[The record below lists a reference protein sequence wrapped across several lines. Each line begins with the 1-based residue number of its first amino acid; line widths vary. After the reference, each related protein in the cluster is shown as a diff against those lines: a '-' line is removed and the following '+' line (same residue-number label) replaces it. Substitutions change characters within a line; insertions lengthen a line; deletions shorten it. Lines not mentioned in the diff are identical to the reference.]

1 MFKDYPTFRQW
12 VQVVGA
18 AVLAALVSY
27 SIIPSA
33 DVQLWVALLA
43 AVFPPVLSVFN
54 SADTLR
60 TFLYGVIA
68 AVQALIIGLS
78 LADAAHVDPIVNIVL
93 AAIGAGV
100 AVTHTPTPKAVEP
113 LRA

>member
-18 AVLAALVSY
+18 AVLGALVSY
-27 SIIPSA
+27 QVIPSA

-43 AVFPPVLSVFN
+43 AVLPPTLSVFN

-60 TFLYGVIA
+60 TFLYGFIA
-68 AVQALIIGLS
+68 AVQALIIGLGI
-78 LADAAHVDPIVNIVL
+78 ADAAHVDPLVNIVL

-100 AVTHTPTPKAVEP
+100 AVTHTPTPLAAVP
-113 LRA
+113 AKG

>member
-27 SIIPSA
+27 HLVPSG
-33 DVQLWVALLA
+33 DVQLWLALLA
-43 AVFPPVLSVFN
+43 AVFPPALSMFN
-54 SADTLR
+54 SADGLR
-60 TFLYGVIA
+60 TFAYGVIA

-78 LADAAHVDPIVNIVL
+78 LADAAHVDPIVNIVF

-100 AVTHTPTPKAVEP
+100 AVTHTPTPQAAAP
-113 LRA
+113 ANG